1 MVDRVIPRPAEA
13 ADIPGLVTLWNAT
26 IRDTT
31 ITFTNLPRTE
41 EGLARMIADRRA
53 RGREVFVVRDG
64 DDVGFAAYDQFRDG
78 PGYAHAMEHTILLPP
93 ALCGQGAGRALMAR
107 LEAHARAGQAHTLF
121 AAVSGENGAAIAF
134 HARLG
139 FEVSARYPEVGRKFG
154 RWLDLVLM
162 MKRLG

>member
-1 MVDRVIPRPAEA
+1 
-13 ADIPGLVTLWNAT
+13 
-26 IRDTT
+26 
-31 ITFTNLPRTE
+31 
-41 EGLARMIADRRA
+41 
-53 RGREVFVVRDG
+53 
-64 DDVGFAAYDQFRDG
+64 
-78 PGYAHAMEHTILLPP
+78 
-93 ALCGQGAGRALMAR
+93 MAR
-107 LEAHARAGQAHTLF
+107 PEAHARAGQAHTLF